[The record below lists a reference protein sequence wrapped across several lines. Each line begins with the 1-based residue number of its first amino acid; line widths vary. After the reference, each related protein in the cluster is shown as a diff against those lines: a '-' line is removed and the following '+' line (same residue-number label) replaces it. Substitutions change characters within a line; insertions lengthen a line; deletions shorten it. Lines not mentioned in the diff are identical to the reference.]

1 VCLVKPSATAIIL
14 SSVFIGL
21 NNFFSGLIVLPQ
33 LMVGNFYSLPY
44 YLAPGHYVYE
54 GLVVSLYAGNDRI
67 VLATPGETDGF
78 AQWLQDQGLCLDVDT
93 TCNGTCSSYIDYFFD
108 GNFSVRHVDRNIFI
122 LGGILVLTRVLT
134 YVCLK
139 YVKFSG

>member
-33 LMVGNFYSLPY
+33 LMVGFYAVPY

-54 GLVVSLYAGNDRI
+54 GLIVSLFGDDNRV
-67 VLATPGETDGF
+67 VLATPGDSF
-78 AQWLQDQGLCLDVDT
+78 QLWLQEQDLCVAT
-93 TCNGTCSSYIDYFFD
+93 SSSNTCDGTVSLYIQYFFD
-108 GNFSVRHVDRNIFI
+108 NNFTDDHNVRNAII
-122 LGGILVLTRVLT
+122 LGLILVFARVFT
-134 YVCLK
+134 FVCLRFI
-139 YVKFSG
+139 KFSS